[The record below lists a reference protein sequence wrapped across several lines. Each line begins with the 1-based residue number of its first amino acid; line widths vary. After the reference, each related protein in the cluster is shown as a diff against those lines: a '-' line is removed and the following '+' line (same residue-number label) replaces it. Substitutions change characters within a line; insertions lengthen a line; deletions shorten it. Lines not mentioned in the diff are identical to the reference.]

1 MPMILGFK
9 PEPRDFYV
17 QRLKDYGDMGLDVN
31 LSFHTAPTSLSSA
44 LQIAVRVSAL
54 LDFVLFI
61 PS

>member
-1 MPMILGFK
+1 M
-9 PEPRDFYV
+9 